1 MDAVT
6 TVPTPAA
13 EPARDYA
20 PGSPERARLVRRLD
34 ELAGRHTELPMVIG
48 GRRRLGGGAV
58 AEPAQPHH
66 HAAKLGVLGAATPAD
81 GQDAVDAALAA
92 GPAWRAL
99 SFDDRAAVF
108 LRAADLLAGPW
119 RETLV
124 AATVLGQSK
133 AVRSAEA
140 DAACGTADAWRGDV
154 RAARALLAE
163 QPGSGPGGWNR
174 ADHRPLEGF
183 VCALS
188 AFDSTSA
195 AARSATAPALLG
207 NTVVWKPAPAQTLA
221 AHFTLRLLEEAGLP
235 PGVVNL
241 VTGDGGAV
249 AGAVLP
255 HPALAG
261 LHFTGSA
268 AAYRRLWRGIGRD
281 IARYRTYPRLVGAVR
296 GADFLVAH
304 PSADPAAV
312 RTALVRGAFGFQ
324 GQGGAALSRAHLP
337 RGLWRRIADDLLGE
351 VDALPVGDPTDL
363 GTFMGALV
371 DARAFDRTVEALGRA
386 AADPAAEL
394 AAGGQHD
401 AAIGWF
407 VRPTVLLD
415 GAGRHGGSPGPVLSV
430 RLYEDDDW
438 AGALERAAADSGSGG
453 PGGPGGSGGGAVFAR
468 DRRAVAEALERLR
481 FAADRLRVNGQPSDD
496 RAEPG
501 RDLARWTSTRSIKE
515 TFTPP
520 TDYVHPHMEWS
531 PE

>member
-13 EPARDYA
+13 EPARTYP

-34 ELAGRHTELPMVIG
+34 ELAGQHTEFPMVIG
-48 GRRRLGGGAV
+48 GRRRLGGGPRT
-58 AEPAQPHH
+58 EPAQPHH

-81 GQDAVDAALAA
+81 GQQAVEAALAA

-99 SFDDRAAVF
+99 SPDDRAAVF

-133 AVRSAEA
+133 TLHLAEA
-140 DAACGTADAWRGDV
+140 DAACATADAWRG
-154 RAARALLAE
+154 AAHAAGALGAE
-163 QPGSGPGGWNR
+163 RPRSGPGGWRR

-183 VCALS
+183 VCAVS
-188 AFDSTSA
+188 GFDSTAA
-195 AARSATAPALLG
+195 AARLATVPALLG
-207 NTVVWKPAPAQTLA
+207 NTVVWKPAPAQTPA

-249 AGAVLP
+249 TGSVLA

-261 LHFTGSA
+261 LHFGGPA
-268 AAYRRLWRGIGRD
+268 EVFRRLWRDIGRD
-281 IARYRTYPRLVGAVR
+281 VARYRSYPRLVGETR
-296 GADFLVAH
+296 GAGFLVAH
-304 PSADPAAV
+304 PSADPAAL
-312 RTALVRGAFGFQ
+312 RTALIRGAFEYQ

-351 VDALPVGDPTDL
+351 VDALPVGDPGDP
-363 GTFMGALV
+363 GAFMGALV

-394 AAGGQHD
+394 SAGGQYD
-401 AAIGWF
+401 GAIGWF

-415 GAGRHGGSPGPVLSV
+415 GAGRHGGCPGPVLSV
-430 RLYEDDDW
+430 RLYEDGDW
-438 AGALERAAADSGSGG
+438 TGALERAAAEAA

-468 DRRAVAEALERLR
+468 DRGAIAEALERLR
-481 FAADRLRVNGQPSDD
+481 FAADRLRINGEPSVD
-496 RAEPG
+496 RPDPG
-501 RDLARWTSTRSIKE
+501 RDLPRWTSARSIEE

-520 TDYVHPHMEWS
+520 TDYVRPYMAPH
-531 PE
+531 